1 MIGLGSDKNDPNF
14 KQKPK
19 LKHNQETQ
27 SVQNHLPAGTQI
39 PPTQKPKEEKQTH
52 KHKKRNK
59 KKNIK
64 KNTRKRNNQ
73 INTTSHLSRTICE
86 QAGMQIPP

>member
-1 MIGLGSDKNDPNF
+1 MNRDPSKARKEKNDPNF

-27 SVQNHLPAGTQI
+27 SAQNHLPAGTQI

-59 KKNIK
+59 KKNIQK
-64 KNTRKRNNQ
+64 QTQEKE
-73 INTTSHLSRTICE
+73 TSK
-86 QAGMQIPP
+86 